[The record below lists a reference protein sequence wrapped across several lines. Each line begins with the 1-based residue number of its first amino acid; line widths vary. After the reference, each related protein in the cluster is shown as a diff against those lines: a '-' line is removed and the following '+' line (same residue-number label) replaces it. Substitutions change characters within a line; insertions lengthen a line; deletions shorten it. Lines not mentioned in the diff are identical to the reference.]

1 MISHHSPQPS
11 CKSPGKYSDFFL
23 RIYFSCGEEVPDSP
37 GNDFK
42 FFKARY
48 VNPYAG
54 EDASHTHG
62 FVIET
67 EDEDETKYDQQFKQL
82 LELV

>member
-1 MISHHSPQPS
+1 M
-11 CKSPGKYSDFFL
+11 PGDLQLGS
-23 RIYFSCGEEVPDSP
+23 GEEVEDSP

-42 FFKARY
+42 FFRARY
-48 VNPYAG
+48 VNPYCGEHAG
-54 EDASHTHG
+54 HTHG

-67 EDEDETKYDQQFKQL
+67 EDEDETKYDEQFKQL